1 MHIFAISKQIKDF
14 FSIQVR
20 RGSSLILFT
29 LVFGTITVSMIVL
42 GVAQY
47 ALTEYKASIHT
58 YHRDVALHIAEAGIQ
73 YYRWHLAHDSDDFF
87 DGTGG
92 LPGPYQHEFYDK
104 NGDVLGYFSL
114 EITPP
119 ASGSTIVV
127 VKSTGWTTN
136 QPQSN
141 RTISVRLGFPALTDY
156 AFIQNGNMS
165 FSATTQVHGK
175 VHSNGGIEFNGTTDA
190 LIESAKTTYTVNG
203 QTKNGVWGIGG
214 PQEFWNFPVPAKDF
228 VGITADL
235 TAIKT
240 MAQNGGLYFN
250 STGQQGYQAVFLSN
264 GTFQLYRI
272 RNVDCYNGY
281 NTSGA
286 YGSGSL
292 CYDERQSNRV
302 NLGNY
307 AIPSNG
313 VIFFEDH
320 VWVEGVV
327 DGRVT
332 LAAGRFPVVSSQ
344 YRNIYISDNLTYEQK
359 SGDDVL
365 GLIAQGY
372 IIVPHNVPTNMEI
385 NAAAL
390 SQFRSIYRP
399 HYRNVGCTNCGST
412 SAVNATRNSLSFF
425 GSQISYET
433 GGWKYISGNTVV
445 SGFINTNHTY
455 DGNLLYTIPPG
466 FPVGE
471 TYELISWEEIL

>member
-1 MHIFAISKQIKDF
+1 MHIFATLKQIKAYWTART
-14 FSIQVR
+14 R

-42 GVAQY
+42 GIAQY

-58 YHRDVALHIAEAGIQ
+58 YNRDVALHIAEAGIQ
-73 YYRWHLAHDSDDFF
+73 YYRWHLAHDSDDYT

-92 LPGPYQHEFYDK
+92 LSGPYEHEFYDK
-104 NGDVLGYFSL
+104 NGDLLGYFSL
-114 EITPP
+114 EITAP
-119 ASGSTIVV
+119 ASGSTIVGV
-127 VKSTGWTTN
+127 RSTGWTIN
-136 QPQSN
+136 QPQSS

-165 FSATTQVHGK
+165 FSPTTQVHGK
-175 VHSNGGIEFNGTTDA
+175 VHSNGGIEFNGVTDA
-190 LIESAKTTYTVNG
+190 PIESSRTTYVTGG
-203 QTKNGVWGIGG
+203 QTRNGVWGAGG
-214 PQEFWNFPVPAKDF
+214 PQAFWNFPVPAKDF

-235 TAIKT
+235 TAIRDL
-240 MAQNGGLYFN
+240 AQNGGLYFN
-250 STGQQGYQAVFLSN
+250 STGQQGYQVVFMAN

-281 NTSGA
+281 NLT
-286 YGSGSL
+286 GSYTTM
-292 CYDERQSNRV
+292 CFDERQSNRV

-313 VIFFEDH
+313 ALFFEDH

-344 YRNIYISDNLTYEQK
+344 YRNIYISNNLTYEQK
-359 SGDDVL
+359 SSDDVL

-372 IIVPHNVPTNMEI
+372 IIVPHNVPTDMEI

-399 HYRNVGCTNCGST
+399 QYRNNGNGGST
-412 SAVNATRNSLSFF
+412 SAIYATRNSLLFF

-433 GGWKYISGNTVV
+433 GGWKYGSGSNIV